1 MKIYHQLSDFK
12 KLTNAVVTIGTFDG
26 VHYGHQKIIKRL
38 CELAKSTGGESV
50 ILTFFPHPRMI
61 IDPENQELKLI
72 TTIKEKAEILANL
85 GVDHLII
92 TPFTRDFSN
101 LDPAEYI
108 KNVLV
113 DTIGTK
119 KIIVGYDH
127 RFGKD
132 RKGEMTDLE
141 NFGKLYDFT
150 VEQIPE
156 QDINDVAVSSTKI
169 RKALLA
175 GDVALAAKYLGYHF
189 SITGPVIKGD
199 KIGRTIGFP
208 TANIFVE
215 ETYKL
220 IPGDGIYAVTVEVD
234 VESGVRG
241 PESGDTAPRP
251 ATADLESESP
261 KVGKSGDTA
270 PRPATRN
277 PQPATGT
284 GTGSHSVGH
293 RTSDLGLPS
302 TYKGMAY
309 IGQRPTINGMTRN
322 IEVNIFDFNREIYG
336 QEIKM
341 NFLKFLRHDVKFT
354 GLEALTIQ
362 LHQDKKDTLTFF
374 ESTEL

>member
-1 MKIYHQLSDFK
+1 LKIYNQLSEFK
-12 KLTNAVVTIGTFDG
+12 KLNNAVVTIGTFDG

-61 IDPENQELKLI
+61 IDPENQDLKMI
-72 TTIKEKAEILANL
+72 NTIKEKAEILANL

-101 LDPAEYI
+101 LEATNYI
-108 KNVLV
+108 KNILI

-119 KIIVGYDH
+119 QIIVGYDH

-132 RKGEMTDLE
+132 RKGGMVELQASA
-141 NFGKLYDFT
+141 KIYDYQIT
-150 VEQIPE
+150 EIPE

-169 RKALLA
+169 RKALLD
-175 GDVALAAKYLGYHF
+175 GDVSLASEYLGYHF
-189 SITGPVIKGD
+189 SISGPVIKGD

-220 IPGDGIYAVTVEVD
+220 IPGDGIYAVTVEMSS
-234 VESGVRG
+234 EL
-241 PESGDTAPRP
+241 GDKS
-251 ATADLESESP
+251 LELEFKTHNSQL
-261 KVGKSGDTA
+261 V
-270 PRPATRN
+270 
-277 PQPATGT
+277 
-284 GTGSHSVGH
+284 
-293 RTSDLGLPS
+293 
-302 TYKGMAY
+302 TYRGMAY

-336 QEIKM
+336 QTIKM
-341 NFLKFLRHDVKFT
+341 DFLKFLRHDVKFT
-354 GLEALTIQ
+354 GLEALTAQ
-362 LHQDKKDTLTFF
+362 LHQDKLNTLSFF
-374 ESTEL
+374 KQEID